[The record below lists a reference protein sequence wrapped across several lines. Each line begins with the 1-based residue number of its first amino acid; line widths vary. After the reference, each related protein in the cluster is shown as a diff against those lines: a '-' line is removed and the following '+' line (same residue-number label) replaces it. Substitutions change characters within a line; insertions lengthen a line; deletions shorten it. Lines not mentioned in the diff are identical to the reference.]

1 MRFLL
6 KTTQVLISAIIV
18 AASRTTRTAVTA
30 SKRVASTLLPAVTVG
45 KLSVHLQPG
54 YPLL

>member
-1 MRFLL
+1 M
-6 KTTQVLISAIIV
+6 QVLISAIIV
-18 AASRTTRTAVTA
+18 AACRTTRIAITA

-45 KLSVHLQPG
+45 ELLVHVQPE